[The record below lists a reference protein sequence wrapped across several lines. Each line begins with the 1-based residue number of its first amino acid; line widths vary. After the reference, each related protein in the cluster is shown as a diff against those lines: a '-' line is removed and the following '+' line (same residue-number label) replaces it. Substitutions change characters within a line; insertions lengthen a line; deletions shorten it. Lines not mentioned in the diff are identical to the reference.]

1 MSDNGKLGYFGSDFL
16 AENDPDIKDALAW
29 FRLHDVEAYT
39 DDYGGFYVVISRVLH
54 VQLNDDDI
62 HVLISPSEVSYR
74 ADLWREFKGKDKKSR
89 QNGEV

>member
-1 MSDNGKLGYFGSDFL
+1 MSDFVISSDDL
-16 AENDPDIKDALAW
+16 INEQNPDIKDALAW
-29 FRLHDVEAYT
+29 FKLHDVESYT
-39 DDYGGFYVVISRVLH
+39 DDDGGFYVVISRVLH

-89 QNGEV
+89 KNGKV